1 MTVGDLRR
9 LRREFD
15 RLIKGDSGEVKKQV
29 VGPHLQEVV
38 LDVCKGIAWKYPP
51 GRYTGR
57 RGADRWKRGD
67 NPFTGDFYD
76 LASEVVLKLL
86 EEGQLEWILEQ
97 AETISDARGLIGLHV
112 QRTLFKR
119 VETDVID
126 NLRRRALALLA
137 EDPFIP
143 TTGTEHL
150 GDETRYIVA
159 RHTMDRYT
167 MGGAPDAEPWRAENR
182 FAEAV
187 RRVALIRPLESHAAQ
202 ERNPRV
208 YNDRGPRSLKACLL
222 AMANV
227 YTEGFTIKE
236 FVKVL
241 EYVLA
246 DYFASHLVPDKASDE
261 DEDKDWTEEDW
272 DTEGN
277 AGMDG
282 GLTGRA
288 GVASLDPGDQ
298 VMLDE
303 LAKEAVAGLNEEGRH
318 IACCKFNN
326 MSDAKVGDLRGYS
339 RATARERWQG
349 VKEYL
354 AGVLDDLEEPQ
365 ALYVGK
371 RIHSL
376 LADGEEPEDG

>member
-15 RLIKGDSGEVKKQV
+15 RLIKGDSGEVREQV

-51 GRYTGR
+51 SRYTGR

-67 NPFTGDFYD
+67 NKFTGDFYD
-76 LASEVVLKLL
+76 LASEVVLKLW
-86 EEGQLEWILEQ
+86 EEEQVVWILEQ
-97 AETISDARGLIGLHV
+97 AETISDARGLIGFHV
-112 QRTLFKR
+112 KRTLAKR
-119 VETDVID
+119 LETTPMD
-126 NLRRRALALLA
+126 NLRRRAKSLLA

-143 TTGTEHL
+143 TTDPEHL

-159 RHTMDRYT
+159 RHTM
-167 MGGAPDAEPWRAENR
+167 GGASNAEPWRAENR

-246 DYFASHLVPDKASDE
+246 DYFASHLVPHKASDE

-318 IACCKFNN
+318 IALCKLNN
-326 MSDAKVGDLRGYS
+326 MSDAKVADLRGYS

-354 AGVLDDLEEPQ
+354 AGVLGDLEEPQ
-365 ALYVGK
+365 ALYVGDQIN
-371 RIHSL
+371 RL
-376 LADGEEPEDG
+376 LADGGEIEDG

>member
-1 MTVGDLRR
+1 MTVGDLGR
-9 LRREFD
+9 LRREFAED
-15 RLIKGDSGEVKKQV
+15 V

-57 RGADRWKRGD
+57 PGADRWEWGD
-67 NPFTGDFYD
+67 DEVAGDFHD
-76 LASEVVLKLL
+76 LASEVVHKLW
-86 EEGQLEWILEQ
+86 EEEQVVWILEQ
-97 AETISDARGLIGLHV
+97 AETISDARGLIGFHV
-112 QRTLFKR
+112 KRTLAKR
-119 VETDVID
+119 LETTPMD
-126 NLRRRALALLA
+126 NLRRRAKALLA

-143 TTGTEHL
+143 TTDPEHL

-159 RHTMDRYT
+159 RHTM
-167 MGGAPDAEPWRAENR
+167 GGASNAEPWRAENR

-208 YNDRGPRSLKACLL
+208 YNDRGPRSLEACLL
-222 AMANV
+222 AMASV
-227 YTEGFTIKE
+227 YTEGFDITE
-236 FVKVL
+236 FEDVL
-241 EYVLA
+241 ENVLA
-246 DYFASHLVPDKASDE
+246 DYFASHLVLDE
-261 DEDKDWTEEDW
+261 VSEEGGQEDP
-272 DTEGN
+272 
-277 AGMDG
+277 
-282 GLTGRA
+282 
-288 GVASLDPGDQ
+288 VGDQ

-318 IACCKFNN
+318 IALCKLNN
-326 MSDAKVGDLRGYS
+326 MSDAKVADLRGYS

-354 AGVLDDLEEPQ
+354 AGVLGDLEEPQ

-376 LADGEEPEDG
+376 LAAGEEPEDG